1 MSKISNNRL
10 THCAITSLPLIIG
23 SIALCCMA
31 DGLSKP
37 KKKENGNKILSPNSS
52 CASLALI

>member
-37 KKKENGNKILSPNSS
+37 KKKRKWEQNFEP
-52 CASLALI
+52 